1 MGYIVVISP
10 AYLRQLRDNAQ
21 AREAEKMHAAS
32 KLTNLLQ
39 VIREEAPSIPL
50 PFLGLGVYRAWI
62 EIAFVGTFI
71 DFPTIQVAGHNA
83 FDFAMI
89 ATMFAFAFLARRF
102 TPLWNH
108 RAVRRASIV
117 ALLLSTSGAFVA
129 LWYPET
135 APWLAW
141 PCALLGGAGIAVLIL
156 LWSELYGKLAPM
168 RICLYYSASLVVG
181 AAIIWVYRGF
191 MLPWLPV
198 MTCLLP
204 IVSLLML
211 KSCHARLQ
219 PQDSPIAASTSFTFP
234 MKPIAVVAVYSFAF
248 GLQEALAYAD
258 WGPHSSP
265 GMVAC
270 AVAVVMAITLLP
282 RSMAFESLYGTW
294 LPLVSAA
301 FLVLPAFGMLDG
313 VLAGFCANLGYAASE
328 IYVMTMIGSLCYHY
342 NVSAVW
348 LFGIERGVRAAA
360 MMTGRLISMS
370 ASAAGTSVAPLVVLA
385 VLAATFIVA
394 TERRVSSPWGV
405 QVRSPESS
413 EEAQAAAQR
422 AALVQRCS
430 ELAGLYELSQREEE
444 VLLLLAQGQSAGEI
458 ARELLVANGTVKA
471 HVGHIYQ
478 KLGIHSREE
487 LFELTNAAA
496 TARAPYKA

>member
-1 MGYIVVISP
+1 
-10 AYLRQLRDNAQ
+10 
-21 AREAEKMHAAS
+21 MHIAG
-32 KLTNLLQ
+32 KLTDLLHI
-39 VIREEAPSIPL
+39 IREEAPSIPL

-62 EIAFVGTFI
+62 EIAFVGSFI
-71 DFPTIQVAGHNA
+71 DFPTVQIAGHDA
-83 FDFAMI
+83 FDLAMI
-89 ATMFAFAFLARRF
+89 AAMFTFALLARRF

-108 RAVRRASIV
+108 RAVKRASLA

-129 LWYPET
+129 LWHPEA

-141 PCALLGGAGIAVLIL
+141 PCALLGGAGIAMLIL
-156 LWSELYGKLAPM
+156 LWSELYGKLAPV

-204 IVSLLML
+204 VISLLML
-211 KSCHARLQ
+211 KSCYTQLQ
-219 PQDSPIAASTSFTFP
+219 PQGSPVAASTSFTFP
-234 MKPIAVVAVYSFAF
+234 VKPIAVVAVYSFAF
-248 GLQEALAYAD
+248 GLQETLAYTD

-270 AVAVVMAITLLP
+270 AVAVVLAITLLP
-282 RSMAFESLYGTW
+282 RNMAFESLYSTW
-294 LPLVSAA
+294 LPLVSAV
-301 FLVLPAFGMLDG
+301 FLVLPALGTLDG
-313 VLAGFCANLGYAASE
+313 ALAGFCSNLGYTASE
-328 IYVMTMIGSLCYHY
+328 IYVMTMVGSLCYHY
-342 NVSAVW
+342 NVSAIW
-348 LFGIERGVRAAA
+348 MFGIERGVRAVA
-360 MMTGRLISMS
+360 MMAGRLIDAGATS
-370 ASAAGTSVAPLVVLA
+370 AGISVTALVVLA
-385 VLAATFIVA
+385 VLVATFIVA

-405 QVRSPESS
+405 QVRSSESS
-413 EEAQAAAQR
+413 KEAQAAARQ
-422 AALVQRCS
+422 AALVKRCS

-487 LFELTNAAA
+487 LLGLTNTAA
-496 TARAPYKA
+496 TAHASCTA